1 MQDLTPSAADS
12 ALRSAGLKRRT
23 RLLANAGLFQ
33 LGWFA
38 CVLGAQWPWL
48 LLIAAACLAAHLRWV
63 ADDRGEW
70 LALLQVAA
78 CGWVLDSAL
87 LHLGLFEF
95 PGQSILLP
103 LWLALLWLLFASTL
117 CYCLAWTAERWWLAS
132 LLGAVG
138 GPLSYL
144 GGARLADVGLPLG
157 TWPSLL
163 LLALIWALLL
173 PALHWL
179 VRR

>member
-1 MQDLTPSAADS
+1 M
-12 ALRSAGLKRRT
+12 KRRT

-38 CVLGAQWPWL
+38 CVLGAQRPWL
-48 LLIAAACLAAHLRWV
+48 LLIALACLAAHLLWI
-63 ADDRGEW
+63 AEDRHEW
-70 LALLQVAA
+70 RTLLLIAA

-87 LHLGLFEF
+87 LQLGLFDF
-95 PGQSILLP
+95 PDHDWLLP
-103 LWLALLWLLFASTL
+103 PWLALLWLLFASTL
-117 CYCLAWTAERWWLAS
+117 RYSLGWTAQRWWLAS

-157 TWPSLL
+157 VWTSLL
-163 LLALIWALLL
+163 LLGLIWAPLL

-179 VRR
+179 TRQQQR